1 MTYGGSN
8 ANAVP
13 SSVAIQKIT
22 TKKKIGHKI
31 IIYYTIRNY
40 ILSVIFIPCSY

>member
-22 TKKKIGHKI
+22 PPSQRLG
-31 IIYYTIRNY
+31 
-40 ILSVIFIPCSY
+40 